1 MILYHGSSSILQRP
15 TFGAGNPHNDYG
27 LGFYCTESLALAQEW
42 ACTDGGNGFANKY
55 EIDVDQLEIC
65 HLRAP
70 QYHILNWLAI
80 LLKNRQFTIASGL
93 PSQAKEYIIKE
104 FLPDCASAD
113 IIIGYRADD
122 SYFSFAK
129 AFLNGTISLSQLSE
143 AMKYGNLGEQVV
155 LMSRKAFGQLK
166 YLESLPADVNVHG
179 VLREQRDQDAR
190 RRYVELRQA
199 SGVSDGVYV
208 IDILR
213 NQWKNDDP
221 RLR

>member
-27 LGFYCTESLALAQEW
+27 LGFYCTENLDLALAW
-42 ACTDGGNGFANKY
+42 ACTEGGNGFANKY
-55 EIDVDQLEIC
+55 EIETGGLEIC
-65 HLRAP
+65 HLLTP

-80 LLKNRQFTIASGL
+80 LLKNRQFTTSAGL
-93 PSQAKEYIIKE
+93 PSQAKGYIIKE
-104 FLPDCASAD
+104 FMPDCSYAD

-143 AMKYGNLGEQVV
+143 AMKCGNLGEQVV

-190 RRYVELRQA
+190 RRYVELRQV

>member
-1 MILYHGSSSILQRP
+1 MILYHGSSSIVQSP

-27 LGFYCTESLALAQEW
+27 LGLYCTESLDLALEW
-42 ACTDGGNGFANKY
+42 ACTEGGNGFANKY
-55 EIDVDQLEIC
+55 EIDASELEIC
-65 HLRAP
+65 HLKTP

-80 LLKNRQFTIASGL
+80 LLNNRQFTTSAGL
-93 PSQAKEYIIKE
+93 PTQAKDYIIKE
-104 FLPDCASAD
+104 FLPDCTSAD

-122 SYFSFAK
+122 SYFSFAR

-143 AMKYGNLGEQVV
+143 AMKYGDLGEQVV

-166 YLESLPADVNVHG
+166 YIDSIPADGSVYG
-179 VLREQRDQDAR
+179 VLRERRDQDAR
-190 RRYVELRQA
+190 HRFDELRKT
-199 SGVSDGVYV
+199 SGVSDDVYV
-208 IDILR
+208 IDIIR

>member
-1 MILYHGSSSILQRP
+1 MILYHGSSSIIERP
-15 TFGAGNPHNDYG
+15 TFGTGNPHNDYG
-27 LGFYCTESLALAQEW
+27 LGFYCTESLDLALEW
-42 ACTDGGNGFANKY
+42 ACTDGDNGFANKY
-55 EIDVDQLEIC
+55 EIDADQLEIC
-65 HLRAP
+65 HLGKPR
-70 QYHILNWLAI
+70 YHILNWLAI
-80 LLKNRQFTIASGL
+80 LLKNRQFATASGL
-93 PSQAKEYIIKE
+93 PTRAKEYIIKE
-104 FLPDCASAD
+104 FMPDCADAD

-155 LMSRKAFGQLK
+155 LMSHKAFDQLK
-166 YLESLPADVNVHG
+166 YIDSIPADGNVHG
-179 VLREQRDQDAR
+179 ALRVRRDQDAR
-190 RRYVELRQA
+190 ERYNQMKQTLGI
-199 SGVSDGVYV
+199 SSDVYV